1 MDYINL
7 EGNWV
12 NEFGSTM
19 TITSVDMKTGVFSG
33 TYASHTGATG
43 VYNLTGITD
52 TRPDPKVNSQTVAF
66 TIAWRNVDPE
76 GDQEG
81 AHWVSGFTGQ
91 LQVSG
96 GQEKLSATYLLQ
108 QHTDPSNNWGSTII
122 ATATFTRQ

>member
-1 MDYINL
+1 MDYVNL
-7 EGNWV
+7 EGRWV

-19 TITSVDMKTGVFSG
+19 TIMSVDMKTGVFSG

-52 TRPDPKVNSQTVAF
+52 TRPDPKVNSQ
-66 TIAWRNVDPE
+66 
-76 GDQEG
+76 
-81 AHWVSGFTGQ
+81 
-91 LQVSG
+91 
-96 GQEKLSATYLLQ
+96 QEKLSATYLLQ